1 MLTMIALI
9 LFFAVFTRI
18 LFFALKLGW
27 GMIKLTLFVVFLP
40 AIILLMIFGGLAF
53 AAVPVL
59 AIAGIVSLAVKAC

>member
-18 LFFALKLGW
+18 LIFAFKLGW
-27 GMIKLTLFVVFLP
+27 GIIKFAMFVVFLP

-53 AAVPVL
+53 AAIPIL
-59 AIAGIVSLAVKAC
+59 AIAGIVSLAVRAC